1 MKTILT
7 AVFCVVS
14 VAGVG
19 VLIPHLLYKDASNVT
34 TKEAEELKKQVI
46 LEDPRN
52 VMQITK
58 LVVRERKDDVAVVDM
73 YTFFGFKYD
82 ELKIEL
88 NPRTKRP
95 YR

>member
-19 VLIPHLLYKDASNVT
+19 VLIPHLLYKDASNVPA
-34 TKEAEELKKQVI
+34 KEAQLLKKQVI

-52 VMQITK
+52 VLQITK
-58 LVVRERKDDVAVVDM
+58 LVVRERKNDVAVVDM
-73 YTFFGFKYD
+73 YTFFGFKYG

-88 NPRTKRP
+88 NPRTKQP

>member
-19 VLIPHLLYKDASNVT
+19 VLIPHLLYKDASNVPA
-34 TKEAEELKKQVI
+34 KEAQVLKKEVI

-52 VMQITK
+52 VLLITK
-58 LVVRERKDDVAVVDM
+58 LVVRERKNDIAFVDM
-73 YTFFGFKYD
+73 YTFFGFKYG

-88 NPRTKRP
+88 NPRTKQP